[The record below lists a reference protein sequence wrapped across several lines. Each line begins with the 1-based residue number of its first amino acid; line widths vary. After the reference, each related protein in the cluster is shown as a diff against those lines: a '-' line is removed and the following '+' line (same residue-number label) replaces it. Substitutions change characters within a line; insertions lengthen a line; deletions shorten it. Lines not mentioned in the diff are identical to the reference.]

1 MSAGQDQLFEQLWA
15 GTAPMEAW
23 TESRQGGVITEV
35 ADGIIAVHSTY
46 FCGSVTA
53 IRTASGLVVI
63 DTANPV
69 FAPETLSA
77 IRRWDASPIH
87 TVIYTHGHVD
97 HTSGIKGIDEEAAAN
112 GWQRPRIIGHR
123 NVALRLQR
131 YMDTHGLNSLVQ
143 AQQFN
148 YQNFSYPI
156 GQRWPDDVYDDTL
169 TLEVGDVRL
178 ELFHGRGETDDAT
191 FVWLPERRV
200 LVSGDFVAW
209 VFPNSGNPRKVQ
221 RFTAEWAA
229 ALRRMAALGPEI
241 LIPGHGPVVFGAER
255 ASQMLGDGAAALEN
269 LMQQTLA
276 LMNRGANLDEVLQAV
291 KAPADLLAKPYLVPK
306 YDDPEFVVRGIWH
319 LYAGWFTG
327 DAAQLKPASAV
338 TLATEIAALAG
349 GAGALVSRAEALAQ
363 TGQVRVAV
371 QLVEY
376 AARAAPEDKS
386 VQAARAAVLERM
398 IAEETSLMGKAFFS
412 VFLREAQSKSI

>member
-1 MSAGQDQLFEQLWA
+1 MSDALFERLWERS
-15 GTAPMEAW
+15 APMEAW

-53 IRTASGLVVI
+53 VRTAAGLVVI

-69 FAPETLSA
+69 FAPQTLAA
-77 IRRWDASPIH
+77 IRRWDAGPIH

-97 HTSGIKGIDEEAAAN
+97 HTSGIAGIDAEAAAK
-112 GWQRPRIIGHR
+112 GWQRPRVVGHR
-123 NVALRLQR
+123 AVARRLRR
-131 YMDTHGLNSLVQ
+131 YIDTQGLNSVVQ

-148 YQNFSYPI
+148 TPGFVYPVE
-156 GQRWPDDVYDDTL
+156 QRVPDEVYDDTL
-169 TLEVGDVRL
+169 ALEVGGVRL

-221 RFTAEWAA
+221 RYTAEWAE

-241 LIPGHGPVVFGAER
+241 LIPGHGPVVFGAAR
-255 ASQMLGDGAAALEN
+255 AAQMLGDGAAALES
-269 LMQQTLA
+269 LVAQTLA
-276 LMNRGANLDEVLQAV
+276 LMNRGADLDEVLRTV
-291 KAPADLLAKPYLVPK
+291 KAPAELIAKPYLVPK
-306 YDDPEFVVRGIWH
+306 YDDPAFVVRGIWH

-327 DAAQLKPASAV
+327 DAAQLKPAPAAEV
-338 TLATEIAALAG
+338 AAEIAALAG
-349 GAGALVSRAEALAQ
+349 GAGALAARAVALAQ
-363 TGQVRVAV
+363 AGQTLVAV
-371 QLVEY
+371 QLAEY
-376 AARAAPEDKS
+376 AGRAAPEDRA
-386 VQAARAAVLERM
+386 VQAARAQVLERQ
-398 IAEETSLMGKAFFS
+398 IAAETSLMGKAFFS
-412 VFLREAQSKSI
+412 VFLREARAKAGLE

>member
-1 MSAGQDQLFEQLWA
+1 MNDPLFERLWA

-23 TESRQGGVITEV
+23 TESRAGGVITEV

-53 IRTASGLVVI
+53 IRTAAGLVVI

-69 FAPETLSA
+69 FAPQTLAA
-77 IRRWDASPIH
+77 IRRWDAGPIH

-97 HTSGIKGIDEEAAAN
+97 HTSGIGGIDAEAAAN
-112 GWQRPRIIGHR
+112 GWPRPRVVGHR
-123 NVALRLQR
+123 NVARRLRR
-131 YMDTHGLNSLVQ
+131 YIDTQGLNSLVQ

-148 YQNFSYPI
+148 HANFSYPI
-156 GQRWPDDVYDDTL
+156 GQRVPDEVYDEAL
-169 TLEVGDVRL
+169 ALEVGGVRL

-191 FVWLPERRV
+191 FVWLPEKRV

-221 RFTAEWAA
+221 RYTPDWAA

-241 LIPGHGPVVFGAER
+241 LVPGHGPVVFGAAR
-255 ASQMLGDGAAALEN
+255 AAQMLGDGAAALES
-269 LMQQTLA
+269 LVDQTLA
-276 LMNRGANLDEVLQAV
+276 LMNRGADLDEVLRSVA
-291 KAPADLLAKPYLVPK
+291 APAALVAKPYLVPK

-327 DAAQLKPASAV
+327 DAAQLKPAPAKA
-338 TLATEIAALAG
+338 LAAEIAALAG
-349 GAGALVSRAEALAQ
+349 GAGVLAARAEALAGAGA
-363 TGQVRVAV
+363 TRVAV
-371 QLVEY
+371 QLAEY
-376 AARAAPEDKS
+376 AARAAPEDRA
-386 VQAARAAVLERM
+386 VQAARARVLERQ
-398 IAEETSLMGKAFFS
+398 IAEETSLMGKAFLA
-412 VFLREAQSKSI
+412 VFLREAQAKAG